1 MFVDSVTLIGQTVEN
16 LELLSA
22 FLVDESDERV
32 CDASRLSPEIANCRA
47 AASLCHSLVPRL
59 RQAAEQ
65 IRSSQALEM
74 SYTSPMQRP
83 CANCDA
89 F

>member
-1 MFVDSVTLIGQTVEN
+1 MFVDPLTLIGRTVEN

-32 CDASRLSPEIANCRA
+32 CDAARLTPEIANCRA
-47 AASLCHSLVPRL
+47 AAHLCHSLVPRL
-59 RQAAEQ
+59 KQAAEQ

-74 SYTSPMQRP
+74 SYTSPLQRP
-83 CANCDA
+83 CANCDE